1 MEKAMNYDSLQ
12 ETPENRGDRYWA
24 GYFFHRRYSARSPL
38 WQSVAKRDEDIKKF
52 CDGFG
57 QYVCVCVC
65 IYFCDYS
72 VSFEDVSQAVYY
84 IFFFAGGCR
93 CHPGYYGD
101 YCSAL
106 CPEGRYGCG
115 CRSTCRCPGNQT
127 TCNPVTGQC
136 HCPPGFIGLSCE
148 SSESPLCSPLM
159 TSPFTRNVCARV
171 CMCARVSVRVWEL
184 WVYHAASLV
193 NLLFG
198 ISGE

>member
-1 MEKAMNYDSLQ
+1 MEKAILSRRRQRIEVTDIGRDTFSTGVIVLDLHCGRALQ
-12 ETPENRGDRYWA
+12 KGMKILKSFVMGLANMY
-24 GYFFHRRYSARSPL
+24 
-38 WQSVAKRDEDIKKF
+38 
-52 CDGFG
+52 
-57 QYVCVCVC
+57 VCVC

-84 IFFFAGGCR
+84 VFFFAGGCR

-101 YCSAL
+101 NCSAV

-136 HCPPGFIGLSCE
+136 HCPPGFTGLSCE
-148 SSESPLCSPLM
+148 SSESPLSSPLM
-159 TSPFTRNVCARV
+159 TSPFTRNVCTHV